1 MKKRWREEKI
11 IKIAVEIQDE
21 IRIINPKTVIECHKI
36 LEEFSKTVRLLH
48 KGSKSKQWRRR
59 RKYNVGRTPKYNVGR
74 IIIHSDQEE
83 ETEKEDEWLNQFQV
97 APPPKSPNYTSY
109 NETKDEQASIAT
121 SSDENET
128 AERRTQTTCWHKRLN
143 LNIINQTIT
152 ISGETLQTFGLKNI
166 KTKVQ
171 TIETGKMD
179 FKSTSCSQQKPPFGS
194 QNVLEQYPYQN
205 DL

>member
-83 ETEKEDEWLNQFQV
+83 ETEKDDESLNQFQV
-97 APPPKSPNYTSY
+97 SPPPKSPNYTSN
-109 NETKDEQASIAT
+109 NETEDEQASSVKASIAT

-128 AERRTQTTCWHKRLN
+128 AERRTQTTSWHGRLN
-143 LNIINQTIT
+143 LNIINQTT
-152 ISGETLQTFGLKNI
+152 PISGETLQTFGLKNT

-179 FKSTSCSQQKPPFGS
+179 FKSTS
-194 QNVLEQYPYQN
+194 
-205 DL
+205 